1 MRYKYN
7 EYKKTWSQ
15 ANKSIINLNKKRS
28 ELKTNLID
36 VGILPKTYP
45 YTKNQEELMDKLKS
59 NDFDDILSLLKEKNK
74 EVRKNKSIERKKII
88 KIKKQTEKVDK
99 NKRKI
104 EVRLNKM
111 VDAGILPKDYHN
123 LETEQHKVIYD
134 LAVNHLTLPPQKI
147 IWEYIN
153 DANLL
158 TKQKYVHTKLK
169 TKVSRDY
176 YKKKGKFMDIK
187 PEDIIINEYCPF
199 LGIKIDYNT
208 HSKEFF
214 NNDSQSVDRIEN
226 SKGYVKNNVWVI
238 SRLANTMKNDAT
250 TEQLK
255 TFCKNII
262 LMYAK

>member
-28 ELKTNLID
+28 ELKTNLIN

-59 NDFDDILSLLKEKNK
+59 NDFNDIKSLLGEKNK
-74 EVRKNKSIERKKII
+74 EIRKNKSVERKKII
-88 KIKKQTEKVDK
+88 
-99 NKRKI
+99 KI

-123 LETEQHKVIYD
+123 LETEQHKEIYD
-134 LAVNHLTLPPQKI
+134 LAVNHLTLSPQKI

-158 TKQKYVHTKLK
+158 TKQKYIHTKLK
-169 TKVSRDY
+169 TKTYHRY
-176 YKKKGKFMDIK
+176 YKEKGKFMDIK
-187 PEDIIINEYCPF
+187 PKEIIINEYCPF

-238 SRLANTMKNDAT
+238 SRLANLMKNDAT

>member
-1 MRYKYN
+1 MRYKYD
-7 EYKKTWSQ
+7 EYKKTWSSD
-15 ANKSIINLNKKRS
+15 NRKIIKLNTKRS
-28 ELKTNLID
+28 ELKRKLIN
-36 VGILPKTYP
+36 VSILPESYP
-45 YTKNQEELMDKLKS
+45 YTKHQEELMDKLKS
-59 NDFDDILSLLKEKNK
+59 NDFNDIKSLLGEKNK
-74 EVRKNKSIERKKII
+74 EIRKNKSVERKKII
-88 KIKKQTEKVDK
+88 KIKNRSEMVDK

-123 LETEQHKVIYD
+123 LETEQHKEIYD
-134 LAVNHLTLPPQKI
+134 LAVNHLVIEPQKI

-158 TKQKYVHTKLK
+158 TKQKYIYTKLK
-169 TKVSRDY
+169 TRVSADY
-176 YKKKGKFMDIK
+176 YKKKGKFVDIK

-199 LGIKIDYNT
+199 LGIKIDYKT
-208 HSKEFF
+208 HSREFF

-238 SRLANTMKNDAT
+238 SRLANVMKNDAT
-250 TEQLK
+250 NEELK

-262 LMYAK
+262 LTYAK